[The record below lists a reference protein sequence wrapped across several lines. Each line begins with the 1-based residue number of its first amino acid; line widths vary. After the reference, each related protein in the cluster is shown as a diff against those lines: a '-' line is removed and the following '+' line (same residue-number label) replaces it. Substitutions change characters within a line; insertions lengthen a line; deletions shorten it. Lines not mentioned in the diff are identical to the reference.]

1 MSQGIFLQDIYIYPI
16 KSLGGIRMEVCRVE
30 ERGFEFDRRWML
42 IDPQGRFVTQREYP
56 RLALLKVQLES
67 DFLKVY
73 SSERPE
79 DYIQIPLILEGYE
92 SVEVVVWDD
101 TMLAKKLDPNIDR
114 WFSEKLGMGVHLVKM
129 PETTHRLVSPKYA
142 VKNESVSFA
151 DGMPYLL
158 IGQESLD
165 DLNTRLERTVPM
177 DRFRPNLVFSG
188 AKAYEEDSWKT
199 LKVGE
204 VDFQI
209 VKPCA
214 RCVMTTIDQENATKS
229 KEPLKTLASY
239 RTVNSKVLFGQ
250 NMVALSH
257 GILKI
262 GDSVQVISS

>member
-1 MSQGIFLQDIYIYPI
+1 
-16 KSLGGIRMEVCRVE
+16 MEVCRVE

-42 IDPQGRFVTQREYP
+42 IDPQGRFVTQRECP

-229 KEPLKTLASY
+229 KEPLKTLASF
-239 RTVNSKVLFGQ
+239 RTVNNKVLFGQ

-257 GILKI
+257 GILKV
-262 GDSVQVISS
+262 GDQVSIQ

>member
-1 MSQGIFLQDIYIYPI
+1 
-16 KSLGGIRMEVCRVE
+16 
-30 ERGFEFDRRWML
+30 ML

-101 TMLAKKLDPNIDR
+101 TMLAKKLDPNIDK
-114 WFSEKLGMGVHLVKM
+114 WFSEKLGMEVHLVKM

-142 VKNESVSFA
+142 VDNESVSFA

-165 DLNTRLERTVPM
+165 DLNSRLESSVPM

-229 KEPLKTLASY
+229 KEPLKTLASF
-239 RTVNSKVLFGQ
+239 RTVNNKVLFGQ

-257 GILKI
+257 GILKV
-262 GDSVQVISS
+262 GDQVSIQ